1 VRTDQAP
8 DVRTAEDV
16 LAELAQLAEGIAL
29 DAQALDAKYARR
41 LAVYQEAR
49 ALDPPLTFG
58 RVAAAAGVTEVAV
71 IQSLRKLAEAD
82 ALRAAHEQGEHKG
95 HVAKCPLCREA
106 KAS

>member
-1 VRTDQAP
+1 MTDQAP
-8 DVRTAEDV
+8 GARTAEDV
-16 LAELAQLAEGIAL
+16 LAELAELAEGIAL
-29 DAQALDAKYARR
+29 DSQALDAKYARR

-58 RVAAAAGVTEVAV
+58 KVAAAAGVTEVAV

-82 ALRAAHEQGEHKG
+82 ALRAEHDRGEHTSPA
-95 HVAKCPLCREA
+95 AKCPLCREA